1 LLKIF
6 AAIGKRVIYMPSHVV
21 GGEDKSPFFGAGI
34 IPPFNQAEG
43 GE

>member
-1 LLKIF
+1 LKIF
-6 AAIGKRVIYMPSHVV
+6 AAIGKRVFYMQSHVV
-21 GGEDKSPFFGAGI
+21 GGEDKSFFFGTGI